1 MLSSLRRLTRLA
13 FNLGHVRGY
22 VNYPTKGTCAVFHVD
37 HFLLTST
44 RIKASDANSL
54 ESGGQRKQCATP
66 VGGYEPCA
74 RAALIT
80 RMHAIPGFA
89 AWVLSRDAKQFGSE
103 MSGSSSSHT
112 HTLTPT
118 HPHAYTLSITHGDE
132 RDAAWLSRTR
142 ELWCARLP
150 RQRPKSTTSALR
162 WVAKE
167 LLRDTVW
174 NIRGGVVVQDAVW
187 DATTNFSVFQLM
199 LSC

>member
-1 MLSSLRRLTRLA
+1 MLSAISPGALENKCCPILKNRAAHMLSSLRRLTRLA

-54 ESGGQRKQCATP
+54 ERGGQRKQCATP

-112 HTLTPT
+112 HTHPPT
-118 HPHAYTLSITHGDE
+118 CIHAQHHARRWTRCGVAFSHE
-132 RDAAWLSRTR
+132 R
-142 ELWCARLP
+142 
-150 RQRPKSTTSALR
+150 ALMR
-162 WVAKE
+162 AF
-167 LLRDTVW
+167 T
-174 NIRGGVVVQDAVW
+174 
-187 DATTNFSVFQLM
+187 
-199 LSC
+199 